1 MVYSL
6 PVLMNIISNYY
17 LYHSNVTESIQVWN
31 TPLSS
36 LTELIPPTAQHSF
49 SFQIQASETQVQ
61 LLYSFSK
68 TKVDSQLHS
77 IIVTP

>member
-31 TPLSS
+31 TP
-36 LTELIPPTAQHSF
+36 F
-49 SFQIQASETQVQ
+49 FQV
-61 LLYSFSK
+61 SK
-68 TKVDSQLHS
+68 CGRVCVCVCVCVLVCVCVCVYEITSDNNK
-77 IIVTP
+77 